1 MASKQEEFE
10 QLKYLYDA
18 YTREYE
24 AVVGEISNYMM
35 VSSAFDRN
43 LQVFDNI
50 DTLQNANLLVGLE
63 GGTYLQTTTKEIKG
77 VITSVGAGYLVE
89 KKVEDAKQVVS
100 ANYEKIQKSMKQLI
114 EQRGKLEKEIMDIT
128 FKINSLQQT
137 Q

>member
-24 AVVGEISNYMM
+24 TVVGEISNYMM
-35 VSSAFDRN
+35 ASAAFDRN

-50 DTLQNANLLVGLE
+50 GTVQNANMLVGLE

-89 KKVEDAKQVVS
+89 KSVADAKQVVS
-100 ANYEKIQKSMKQLI
+100 ANYEKLQKNMKQLI
-114 EQRGKLEKEIMDIT
+114 EQRNKLEKEIMDIT
-128 FKINSLQQT
+128 FKINSMQQS

>member
-35 VSSAFDRN
+35 AASAFDRN

-50 DTLQNANLLVGLE
+50 DKLQNANMLVGLE
-63 GGTYLQTTTKEIKG
+63 GGTYLQTSTKEVKS

-89 KKVEDAKQVVS
+89 KKVEDAKQMVS
-100 ANYEKIQKSMKQLI
+100 ANHEKLQKNMKQLI
-114 EQRGKLEKEIMDIT
+114 EQRQKLEKEIMDIT
-128 FKINSLQQT
+128 SKINSLQQT